1 MTVMLLQNAELENS
15 LYLFFIVFA
24 PCSDDFKFFISPT
37 NAHKLYR
44 IVKLLK
50 QLKS

>member
-1 MTVMLLQNAELENS
+1 MWYYIELLVYASMELQH
-15 LYLFFIVFA
+15 VR
-24 PCSDDFKFFISPT
+24 DMKFFISPT
-37 NAHKLYR
+37 NAHKLYK